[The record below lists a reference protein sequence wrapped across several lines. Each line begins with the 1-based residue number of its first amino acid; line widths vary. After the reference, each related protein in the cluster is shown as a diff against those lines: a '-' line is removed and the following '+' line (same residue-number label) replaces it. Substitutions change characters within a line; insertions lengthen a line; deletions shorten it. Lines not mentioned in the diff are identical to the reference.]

1 MSFGDFM
8 KGMQGG
14 MTTMQD
20 LRKARQV
27 EDLYDYAIADAE
39 EEFGDRNADRVK
51 GGLEPIKKRGSTT
64 LLGRLT
70 DKMDPVIA
78 RWMEKLGRG
87 TGTTESPVAGELP
100 TSEELDPTPP
110 AEAIPTE
117 EALPIEDPILA
128 ADGKR
133 PVVEGTDELGNW
145 LDDKEAGKPK
155 RPKYN
160 DNSPDEIEKRASRA
174 RGAKPAPSEAIPTQ
188 VEGDPSKYR
197 PAGKGQTGNAPKN
210 ATRAGRAAEWATEH
224 AKYKGVGGPSM
235 TAAEGAGALRTGA
248 RKVVGGLGRGAI
260 IGSVLAAGS
269 GGIRGALDAETT
281 GDGFWSDVGQRA
293 AGAGKGVV
301 AGVLDPLG
309 EPGRWM
315 DRGEEEAPAAAPAEQ
330 EAIPTRG
337 SGPNGPRR
345 YPGQGAARRAAAAGP
360 QAIPTAPTARDPLED
375 FDITQFKASEIPNFS
390 NSDWMSH
397 RKDLLQ
403 SYMRSGLSYAEA
415 YDKADQQAIATQQRG
430 FMHFAKQAYTALV
443 TSGKSS
449 PEAGAA
455 IRAAFQYLPST
466 TDIQVG
472 EYNGHLVAFGVDEDT
487 GEQVG
492 KPVVITPDLLERIMM
507 NFQDPKAW
515 AEHAQ
520 DNKKLDQAD
529 RELDQGDRRLGILEG
544 GLEVERENA
553 LTKRLDAI
561 GVPGATGSAL
571 KESDIAAAGKAIDEW
586 AYQFARS
593 PDGEDVDPALPSA
606 LKALAEAE
614 FARKGGGNLRTIMLR
629 LEEMLKSPGG
639 AETII
644 AAARRLASGQ

>member
-39 EEFGDRNADRVK
+39 EAFGDRNDERIK
-51 GGLEPIKKRGSTT
+51 GGLKPITKRGSTT

-70 DKMDPVIA
+70 DKMDPVLA
-78 RWMEKLGRG
+78 RWMEKIGRG
-87 TGTTESPVAGELP
+87 SGTTESPVAGELP
-100 TSEELDPTPP
+100 TSEETDPTPP
-110 AEAIPTE
+110 AEA
-117 EALPIEDPILA
+117 LPIEEPILA

-133 PVVEGTDELGNW
+133 PVLEGSDELGYW

-155 RPKYN
+155 GERYN
-160 DNSPDEIEKRASRA
+160 PDSPDEVKSRA
-174 RGAKPAPSEAIPTQ
+174 ARARAGSAAPREAIPTQ

-197 PAGKGQTGNAPKN
+197 PAKEGQVGNAARD
-210 ATRAGRAAEWATEH
+210 ATRAGRARQWATT
-224 AKYKGVGGPSM
+224 YDGVGGPSM
-235 TAAEGAGALRTGA
+235 TAKEGAGAVRRGA
-248 RKVVGGLGRGAI
+248 RKVVGGLGRGAV
-260 IGSVLAAGS
+260 IGSILAAGS

-281 GDGFWSDVGQRA
+281 GDGVLSDLGQRA
-293 AGAGKGVV
+293 VGAGKGVLT
-301 AGVLDPLG
+301 GVLDPLG

-315 DRGEEEAPAAAPAEQ
+315 DRGEEAPAEPAPAAAPAE
-330 EAIPTRG
+330 ALPT
-337 SGPNGPRR
+337 SGPRGPRR
-345 YPGQGAARRAAAAGP
+345 YPGQGAARRAAPAAPAGP
-360 QAIPTAPTARDPLED
+360 QAIPTVPTEDDDPLSS

-390 NSDWMSH
+390 NNDWIQH
-397 RKDLLQ
+397 RKDMLQ
-403 SYMRSGLSYAEA
+403 SYMRSGMSYAEA
-415 YDKADQQAIATQQRG
+415 WDKADQQVIATQQRG
-430 FMHFAKQAYTALV
+430 FMHFAKQAYMALV
-443 TSGKSS
+443 TSGESS

-472 EYNGHLVAFGVDEDT
+472 EYNGKLVAFGIDEDT

-492 KPVVITPDLLERIMM
+492 TPVVITPQLLEQVMM
-507 NFQDPKAW
+507 NFQDPKTW

-520 DNKKLDQAD
+520 DNRKLDQAD
-529 RELDQGDRRLGILEG
+529 TELEQGERRLGIMEG

-553 LTKRLDAI
+553 LTRRLDAI
-561 GVPGATGSAL
+561 GVPGAAGSSL
-571 KESDIAAAGKAIDEW
+571 KESDINAARKAIDDW
-586 AYQFARS
+586 AFQFAQ
-593 PDGEDVDPALPSA
+593 GEDVDPALPSA
-606 LKALAEAE
+606 LRALAEAQY
-614 FARKGGGNLRTIMLR
+614 ARSGGGGNLNTIMLR